1 MTYLTLSVFLYCLS
15 LLPAAFLRYYPFRV
29 IASPAVRRSLLYGH
43 LVIFLAEFSVLF
55 FCFGRG
61 ILPLQGSVFSFLF
74 NFGYLPY
81 EVFLIYKIHPYWF
94 RHLFVLGLQAM
105 YMLLCHTLTLVAIAL
120 SGHGND
126 LFNDSVFYFCVY
138 IPLFLAGMPLM
149 MALFRWLFTETQF
162 RERPSFWKY
171 IGPVPLLICYYQSA
185 LGFYNL
191 SQEFHFIKSMI
202 FYIIFTRVIM
212 FLIGVFLVLSIR
224 SGARQKQKMLQVR
237 QKNLEMERQLEE
249 LSTYAAELRKQ
260 QQELAIIRHDSR
272 HQLRVLGELMQ
283 ADQYD
288 EAAGQLERLLEE
300 MEKEGEKEVQ

>member
-61 ILPLQGSVFSFLF
+61 ILPMQGSVFSFLF

-94 RHLFVLGLQAM
+94 RH
-105 YMLLCHTLTLVAIAL
+105 
-120 SGHGND
+120 
-126 LFNDSVFYFCVY
+126 FCVY

-191 SQEFHFIKSMI
+191 SQEFHFMKSMI
-202 FYIIFTRVIM
+202 LYIIFTRVIM
-212 FLIGVFLVLSIR
+212 ILIGVFLVLSIR